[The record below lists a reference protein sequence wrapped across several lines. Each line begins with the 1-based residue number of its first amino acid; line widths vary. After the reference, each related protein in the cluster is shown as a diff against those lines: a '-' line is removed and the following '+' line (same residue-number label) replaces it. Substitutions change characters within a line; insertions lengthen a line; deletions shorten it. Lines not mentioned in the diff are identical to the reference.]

1 MDEWAMRE
9 QMPGSVLAESVMEE
23 WGDGMKVF
31 FTPPE
36 ADVARP
42 RYELWCGTTVWQR
55 WDI

>member
-9 QMPGSVLAESVMEE
+9 QMPGSVLADSVMEE

-42 RYELWCGTTVWQR
+42 RYELWCVTTVWQR
-55 WDI
+55 WDT